1 MPSRTAFLCV
11 LQLILGTSAFAQN
24 ASSAASKD
32 CQSSDTNRRLSG
44 CTEVINARG
53 YGSQSNLAD
62 ALDGRCWAYNDK
74 EQFTLGI
81 ADCKASIHL
90 RPRNFYAHNN
100 LGTAYAGLGNY
111 EDALSAFDMAIELK
125 PDFYWS
131 HFNRAKLLIAVGRK
145 EDAIRDYEYLLKRDP
160 RNQEIRNLLNGLRAE
175 IATQPVPNL
184 PSLLR
189 SLPSDVQK
197 EIKGIRQSCRELGPA
212 TSDYTP
218 PRVTEGD
225 EGLITFTVSG
235 AQAVLIDELNFCG
248 GGGECIHGVNC
259 ATGFTHNVA
268 IYIRTGAGTLRHAA
282 AKHSNTRR

>member
-1 MPSRTAFLCV
+1 
-11 LQLILGTSAFAQN
+11 
-24 ASSAASKD
+24 
-32 CQSSDTNRRLSG
+32 
-44 CTEVINARG
+44 
-53 YGSQSNLAD
+53 
-62 ALDGRCWAYNDK
+62 
-74 EQFTLGI
+74 
-81 ADCKASIHL
+81 
-90 RPRNFYAHNN
+90 
-100 LGTAYAGLGNY
+100 
-111 EDALSAFDMAIELK
+111 MAIELK

-197 EIKGIRQSCRELGPA
+197 EIEGIRQSCRELGPA

-268 IYIRTGAGTLRHAA
+268 IYIRTGKSWKKSLSIFASEPVFLDVERGTGKFEVLVLNVFAGDWGCPVRTNAPPHDSCAA
-282 AKHSNTRR
+282 VVKWDGTRFVHKLL